1 MHEMMDID
9 KKLVEIPDSNAEL
22 EAALTAQAV
31 EIAELKKA
39 NKVKEDQIN
48 ALTELVNTFG
58 NKVNELLNEKN
69 GK

>member
-1 MHEMMDID
+1 MKLMSKLGEM
-9 KKLVEIPDSNAEL
+9 VEVPDSNAAL

-58 NKVNELLNEKN
+58 NKVNELLLKLNTK
-69 GK
+69 

>member
-1 MHEMMDID
+1 MIKTAPEE
-9 KKLVEIPDSNAEL
+9 KGLPNTATNAEL